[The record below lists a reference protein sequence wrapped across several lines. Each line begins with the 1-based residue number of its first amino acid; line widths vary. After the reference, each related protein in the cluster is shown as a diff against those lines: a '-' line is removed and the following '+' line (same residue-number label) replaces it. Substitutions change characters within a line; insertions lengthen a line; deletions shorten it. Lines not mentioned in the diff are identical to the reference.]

1 MQRQER
7 DLSHFGH
14 GGAGVAPDAVRELR
28 MGTAL
33 ASMHTRRAE
42 REGGGVA
49 DLLGVVGP
57 RGKGKGGKGGSSYTP
72 LEQQVLALQ
81 RKHAGL
87 GALLAF
93 EVGYKYMFYGED
105 ARTAAEVLSIVAY
118 PKQHFIQAG
127 VPTARLK
134 YHLRRLVEAGHKVG
148 VVRQTETR
156 ALKAASAGRSKTF
169 TRALSVSERAS
180 PPPLPALL
188 SGSATPPLLCNPPSP
203 SPPTRLRGLC
213 TVHSAQGTGQFWA
226 GRWAGA
232 DCPAPA
238 LCAGAVHA
246 LDADGRAGPGGAR
259 RRRRWGGRPLRL
271 RLLAVRRQRPAPIA
285 VIAAAAGW
293 RRHHGAAG

>member
-1 MQRQER
+1 MGKQQTVLSSFFQKASSSASAGAAVPTSSRKRPRAPNHGHQAGAAGAEAGDGRGGDDDARPRKRGGGTAVQRQER

-33 ASMHTRRAE
+33 ASMHVRRAE

-180 PPPLPALL
+180 APPPPRPSVGLRHASAALQ
-188 SGSATPPLLCNPPSP
+188 SAVTLAADAAPGP
-203 SPPTRLRGLC
+203 
-213 TVHSAQGTGQFWA
+213 VHSAQCTGHRA
-226 GRWAGA
+226 VLGGEVGR
-232 DCPAPA
+232 
-238 LCAGAVHA
+238 
-246 LDADGRAGPGGAR
+246 R
-259 RRRRWGGRPLRL
+259 
-271 RLLAVRRQRPAPIA
+271 
-285 VIAAAAGW
+285 
-293 RRHHGAAG
+293 